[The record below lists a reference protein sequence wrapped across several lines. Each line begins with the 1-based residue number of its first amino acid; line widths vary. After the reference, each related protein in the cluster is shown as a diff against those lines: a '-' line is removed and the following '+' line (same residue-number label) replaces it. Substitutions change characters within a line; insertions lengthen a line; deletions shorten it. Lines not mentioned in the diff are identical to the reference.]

1 MALALQPNA
10 PEDIR
15 DKGILE
21 DRLLH
26 YETSLK
32 YLNQYL
38 EINPNA
44 EDVDFVLELIQSVRN
59 KINQ

>member
-1 MALALQPNA
+1 MILSIEPNS
-10 PEDIR
+10 PEDSR

-21 DRLLH
+21 DRLNNSK
-26 YETSLK
+26 TALK

-38 EINPNA
+38 ELSPNA
-44 EDVDFVLELIQSVRN
+44 EDVDIILELIKSIKE